1 MARQEGMGGLDNTFF
16 FHLFFVFGE
25 RKKKKKKK
33 LLQWKNRFFLAIF
46 PRGHKQYR
54 GRVEMEQQ
62 IVHVTF
68 TRFSGNWRHMTEGL
82 RADKRLRI

>member
-1 MARQEGMGGLDNTFF
+1 MRGGGARGDGAPQHFF
-16 FHLFFVFGE
+16 LSLVFFFFVFGE
-25 RKKKKKKK
+25 KTTAVEK
-33 LLQWKNRFFLAIF
+33 QIFLAIF
-46 PRGHKQYR
+46 PRGHKQYT

-82 RADKRLRI
+82 RTDKV